1 MDRPEQKIHIAVAD
15 HLRRR
20 GVPGLVWFHPAN
32 GGLRTKREASL
43 LKAMGV
49 RAGVSDLILIHNN
62 RMFAME
68 LKAPGGRAS
77 AEQLAFLSEV
87 DAAGA
92 HTAMPE
98 GLDAALATLEA
109 WGLIE
114 GRTQV

>member
-1 MDRPEQKIHIAVAD
+1 MTDRPEQKIHIAVAD

-20 GVPGLVWFHPAN
+20 GVPGLVRFHPAN

-109 WGLIE
+109 WGLLE
-114 GRTQV
+114 GTRQ